1 MEFQK
6 WSVSSLNSF
15 WFMSVVT
22 NLMQGCVHMIGRNI
36 FKSGR
41 KKAGIDKPVVIKL
54 FYLSNFSLDKIHRL
68 YFFLTKIKAFYHGV
82 INFSL

>member
-1 MEFQK
+1 
-6 WSVSSLNSF
+6 
-15 WFMSVVT
+15 MSVI
-22 NLMQGCVHMIGRNI
+22 NLMQGCVRMIGRNI

-41 KKAGIDKPVVIKL
+41 KKTGTDKPVVIKL

>member
-1 MEFQK
+1 
-6 WSVSSLNSF
+6 
-15 WFMSVVT
+15 MSVVT

-54 FYLSNFSLDKIHRL
+54 FYLSNFSLDKIHLL
-68 YFFLTKIKAFYHGV
+68 YFFLTQIKAFYHGV
-82 INFSL
+82 INFSLWFGSSTWYFIG